1 MSILN
6 IILKDVKIQFKQKR
20 VLAIMIIFP
29 IVLMVILGTVFNN
42 DSNNGAI
49 VDFNVAYEFI
59 GEGPITEAVQSMM
72 KDLSSTEDIIFTKV
86 ENQSEAM
93 KDIKSVKYACFIVV
107 NEDLKEIKIYENE
120 RFNFEASIMETIMS
134 TFVQR
139 YNTFVE
145 IVKVDPQ
152 LLANLPEDTSSNKK
166 FVSINSVNPTRTASA
181 LDYYGVTMLTLII
194 LYSSMSGAYSTKSEK
209 LKKTMDRMV
218 IAPINKMNIFIGST
232 LGAVLSTIIQMI
244 IVFSFSKYILKV
256 YWGEHIIAILLI
268 LLSLIIMSI
277 SMGIAAGYI
286 FKNDSVMDG
295 FLNLLIPFMAFLG
308 GAYINVTGI
317 DNKIFVVISK
327 LSPVKWVN
335 STIFNIVY
343 NNNFS
348 DFGITIGINIGIA
361 ILLMIIS
368 TVNFNKEVR

>member
-6 IILKDVKIQFKQKR
+6 IKLKEIKIQFKQKR

-29 IVLMVILGTVFNN
+29 IVLMVILGTVFND
-42 DSNNGAI
+42 DSNGGAI
-49 VDFNVAYEFI
+49 EDFNVAYEFI
-59 GEGPITEAVQSMM
+59 GEGSITKATQSMM
-72 KDLSSTEDIIFTKV
+72 EDLSSTEDIIFTKV

-93 KDIKSVKYACFIVV
+93 EDIKSVKYACFIVV

-139 YNTFVE
+139 YNTIVE
-145 IVKVDPQ
+145 IVKVNPQ
-152 LLANLPEDTSSNKK
+152 LLANLPEDIISNKK
-166 FVSINSVNPTRTASA
+166 FVSINSVEPTRTASA

-194 LYSSMSGAYSTKSEK
+194 LYSSMSGAYATKSEK

-232 LGAVLSTIIQMI
+232 LGTVLSTIIQMI

-256 YWGEHIIAILLI
+256 YWGEHIVAVLLI
-268 LLSLIIMSI
+268 ILSLIIMSV

-286 FKNDSVMDG
+286 FKNDSAMDG
-295 FLNLLIPFMAFLG
+295 FLNLLIPVMAFLG
-308 GAYINVTGI
+308 GAYTNVTGI
-317 DNKIFVVISK
+317 DNKIFVLISK

-348 DFGITIGINIGIA
+348 DFGITIVINIGIA
-361 ILLMIIS
+361 VLLMVIS
-368 TVNFNKEVR
+368 TISFNKEAS